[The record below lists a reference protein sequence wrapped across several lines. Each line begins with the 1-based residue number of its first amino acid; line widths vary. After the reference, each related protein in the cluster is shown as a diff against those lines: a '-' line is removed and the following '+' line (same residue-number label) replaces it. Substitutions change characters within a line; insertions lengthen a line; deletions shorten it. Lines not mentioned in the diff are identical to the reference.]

1 MYYMEMEAI
10 LLEMKETELPPFI
23 LSTNVAIY
31 LHKQLSDSACCSPEV
46 MEHNECKQF
55 FLVCSVH
62 S

>member
-31 LHKQLSDSACCSPEV
+31 LHK
-46 MEHNECKQF
+46 
-55 FLVCSVH
+55 
-62 S
+62 